1 MDKFRKDGSMY
12 EHASRLY
19 RVRKRGS
26 RSWEVEFDSAKGIWK
41 STGVQSLE
49 EVEDAVSKMLAN
61 LGKKTITGM
70 KFEDFAKNFFIR
82 TDEQSIYEHN
92 KKFGKKYDT
101 DWYTAREGI
110 LNNYIMPKF
119 GQMNMSD
126 ITDIM
131 IEEWYIRL
139 YGVKSKEPKELSNA
153 VKNRVLN
160 TLSIVLKEAKRKRII
175 ETNPCDTVET
185 LNPEYQKRGFFTVE
199 EIHKLFPQDKSKL
212 VSIWDTL
219 QFALFFSIMVD
230 TGWRCGEVSALK
242 RENFIDNG
250 VYSESSVKASTKK
263 VKESIKTSN
272 KGQPYKVGILSEYT
286 LELYRNFIKDWD
298 NVYLFYFEG
307 FGMNKPYRSNKVL
320 RSACAKVGID
330 ANGRTQH
337 CIRHSFDT
345 YMLNHVG
352 EQGLTRDDILQLMA
366 HTSYRPEYDH
376 RTGVDLI
383 NKLSKAKGIIDNLR
397 A

>member
-12 EHASRLY
+12 EHVSRLY

-82 TDEQSIYEHN
+82 TDEQSIFEHH
-92 KKFGKKYDT
+92 KKFGKKYDA

-119 GQMNMSD
+119 GKMNMSD

-139 YGVKSKEPKELSNA
+139 YGIKSQGTEELSNA

-160 TLSIVLKEAKRKRII
+160 TLKIVLKEAKRKRII

-185 LNPEYQKRGFFTVE
+185 LNPDYQKRGFFTVE

-212 VSIWDTL
+212 VSIWDTM

-250 VYSESSVKASTKK
+250 VYSESSVKASTKE
-263 VKESIKTSN
+263 VKNSIKTTN

-286 LELYRNFIKDWD
+286 LELYRDFIKDWD
-298 NVYLFYFEG
+298 NVYLFYFKG
-307 FGMNKPYRSNKVL
+307 FGMNKPYRTNKVL
-320 RSACAKVGID
+320 RSACARVGID
-330 ANGRTQH
+330 AGERTQH

-345 YMLNHVG
+345 YMLNHAG